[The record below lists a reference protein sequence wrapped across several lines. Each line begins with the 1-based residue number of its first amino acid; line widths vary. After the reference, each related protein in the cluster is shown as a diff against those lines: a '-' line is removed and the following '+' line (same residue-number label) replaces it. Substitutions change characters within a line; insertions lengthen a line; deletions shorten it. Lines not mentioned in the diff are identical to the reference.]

1 MCQSGPVTTL
11 EPFAGLRYDTTS
23 VTMGQ
28 VIAPPYDVV
37 GPAERNRL
45 AARSPFNAIHLE
57 LPEADL
63 VEGRDRYQVAAGL
76 LANWVGRGVLVGE
89 QRPSLY
95 PYRMT
100 EPDGT
105 STLGVIGALAL
116 GAGVQPHE
124 QTMPKPRSDRLD
136 LLRATRANLS
146 PIWGLSLTVGLTR
159 LFAPAGAPAADAYDD
174 DGVRHQLWVV
184 DDPATLDAVRTAVGS
199 SPVVL
204 ADGHHR
210 YQTALTYQAE
220 VRSRCGGAGGDH
232 DLVMAL
238 VVELSEE
245 QLHVGAIHR
254 LVSGLPEGV
263 DPVKLLGRA
272 FDAVRAGA
280 PTERVV
286 GALAEARSMALV
298 TPEGAW
304 LLTARP
310 EALAEAG
317 TDLDAGVVDHVLS
330 EVPDV
335 AVDHANS
342 WRDALGAVSAGQA
355 QAAVLVR
362 PVTVGQ
368 IAEWA
373 AAARLMTPKTTFF
386 TPKPRTGMVIR
397 PLADPA

>member
-1 MCQSGPVTTL
+1 MTTL
-11 EPFAGLRYDTTS
+11 EPFAGLRYDPAA
-23 VTMGQ
+23 VKMDQ

-37 GPAERNRL
+37 SAAERNHL

-57 LPEADL
+57 LPETDL
-63 VEGRDRYQVAAGL
+63 VGGRDRYQVAAAL
-76 LANWVGRGVLVGE
+76 LADWQDRRILVRDP
-89 QRPSLY
+89 RPCLY

-105 STLGVIGALAL
+105 STLGVLGALAL
-116 GAGVQPHE
+116 GDGIQPHE

-146 PIWGLSLTVGLTR
+146 PIWGLSPAVGLTA
-159 LFAPAGAPAADAYDD
+159 LFEPTGAPAADAYDD
-174 DGVRHQLWVV
+174 DGVRHQLWTV
-184 DDPATLDAVRTAVGS
+184 DDPAVFDAVRTAVAT

-210 YQTALTYQAE
+210 YQTALTHQAA
-220 VRSRCGGAGGDH
+220 VRSRHGDVPGDH

-263 DPVKLLGRA
+263 DPLTLLHKG

-280 PTERVV
+280 PTEAVV
-286 GALAEARSMALV
+286 GALADAGSMALV
-298 TPEGAW
+298 TPKGAW

-310 EALAEAG
+310 EALTAAG
-317 TDLDAGVVDHVLS
+317 SDLDAGVVDHVLS
-330 EVPDV
+330 EAPDA
-335 AVDHANS
+335 AVGHANS
-342 WRDALGAVSAGQA
+342 WRDALGALRAGHA

-362 PVTVGQ
+362 PVTVAQ

-397 PLADPA
+397 QLADPA